1 MNINRHNYEEF
12 FLLYIDNE
20 LAGEDRA
27 MVEAFV
33 AANPDLNEE
42 LQLLQQ
48 TRLLPEGELEPGFL
62 QQLLKP
68 EEVTINADQE
78 LLLRSI
84 DEELSADEQLQLAQV
99 LHHSPALQQELNW
112 LNKTKLQADVNIVFP
127 DKALLYKKEQQPG
140 LVVSFNKFARRFAAA
155 ASVVLMLGTGWWLF
169 FREQPSQPDTVAT
182 TNGTEKPLPQAS
194 GTRTPETTS
203 GIAVTNSNTAAVANT
218 TALQITTPA
227 GRRQPIAVNAGGNPA
242 VNNSGQYNTVVN
254 PAEQQE
260 SLVVQTTTGA
270 TEKISEPTSN
280 IPTSSTVPTVTNTAS
295 NVSFASY
302 NNTEDT
308 EDEDEGFLN
317 EHQQRRSGIKGFF
330 KKAKRTLERRTGISS
345 GESEVRFAV
354 FAIGTK

>member
-48 TRLLPEGELEPGFL
+48 IRLLPEGELEPGFL

-68 EEVTINADQE
+68 EEITITTEQDFI
-78 LLLRSI
+78 LRSV
-84 DEELSADEQLQLAQV
+84 DEELLPDERRQLVQV
-99 LHHSPALQQELNW
+99 LLHNPTLQQELDW
-112 LNKTKLQADVNIVFP
+112 LNKTKLQADLNIVFP

-155 ASVVLMLGTGWWLF
+155 ASIVLMLGTGWWLF
-169 FREQPSQPDTVAT
+169 FREQPVQPDTAT
-182 TNGTEKPLPQAS
+182 NTGTEKSLPPAP
-194 GTRTPETTS
+194 GTRTQEATS
-203 GIAVTNSNTAAVANT
+203 DVAVTNSNTAAVANT
-218 TALQITTPA
+218 TALQTTTPA
-227 GRRQPIAVNAGGNPA
+227 GRRQRIAVHAGGNPD
-242 VNNSGQYNTVVN
+242 VNNSGQNTTVVN
-254 PAEQQE
+254 PAGQQE
-260 SLVVQTTTGA
+260 SLIVQTTTEVP
-270 TEKISEPTSN
+270 EKISEPTSN
-280 IPTSSTVPTVTNTAS
+280 IPNSSTVPTVTNTAS

-302 NNTEDT
+302 NNTEET
-308 EDEDEGFLN
+308 ENEYEGFLN